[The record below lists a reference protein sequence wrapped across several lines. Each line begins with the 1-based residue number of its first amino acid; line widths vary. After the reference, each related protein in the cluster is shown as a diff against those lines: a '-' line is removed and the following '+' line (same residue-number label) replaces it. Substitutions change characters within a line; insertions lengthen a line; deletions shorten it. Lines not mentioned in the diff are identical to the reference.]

1 MIYTATCDGNF
12 IYNLKRGYTLI
23 DPVLDLADNSAGS
36 FEFTM
41 APDHPMYD
49 KVNTLTSEVIVYRD
63 GVEIWSGRP
72 IEENIDFYK
81 RKNVYCEGELAYL
94 NDSIQSPA
102 EYHDKSV
109 RQWLT
114 TLINNH
120 NAQVA
125 ANKQFIV
132 GAVTVE
138 ENLYRYTNYESTMY
152 CIEDKLIN
160 RLGGHLRIRKVNG
173 KRYLDYLKDYPK
185 QSTQVIKFGRN
196 LLDYSTNFTMADIAT
211 AIIPLGAR
219 LDNSPIDALEAYLD
233 VKEVNNNSVY
243 VRNETAIRNFG
254 WICQV
259 VHWDDVTTAAALLTK
274 ARQYLSAIQ
283 YDKMTLEIRP
293 VDFNL
298 VDSNE
303 PALELLDEVRV
314 VSKPHGL
321 DKWFPITEQK
331 IPLGDPENEVCTMGV
346 VTQHSFTTKTASSV
360 QAIKEAIEK
369 ITPESTILKQAQE
382 NATQLITSGALG
394 SHVVV
399 KPDEIYIMDTADEET
414 ARRVWRWNVNG
425 LGYSSNGINGNFGL
439 AMTMDGR
446 IVANYITTGTLS
458 ADRIKGGTLTL
469 GGQNNGNG
477 MITMKDYSNNV
488 IGSWDAYGFNLKRG
502 NINLEAGSMIKVPLD
517 KNNKTYISLSNLG
530 FEIQFENGTV
540 TADTLTYYG
549 NDIYP
554 INVKIGQ
561 LKFSFTKGNTWWY
574 SRIDPCGIFATKG
587 PAGGGGAA
595 TDIAQFDI
603 STFSIGKP
611 AGNNLFFSS
620 THGEFDMH
628 CDARCFKKAYVD
640 GDLSVG
646 GNCSITGN
654 FLKTGG
660 FGDNTTVYL
669 PAGIGAGGVITSY
682 YTAKAH
688 HGLLLTA

>member
-125 ANKQFIV
+125 ANKQFAI
-132 GAVTVE
+132 GSVTVE
-138 ENLYRYTNYESTMY
+138 DNLYRYTNYESTMY

-185 QSTQVIKFGRN
+185 RSTQVIKFGRN

-233 VKEVNNNSVY
+233 VKKVNNNSVY

-399 KPDEIYIMDTADEET
+399 KPDEIYIMDTADEST

-425 LGYSSNGINGNFGL
+425 LGYSSTGINGNFGL

-446 IVANYITTGTLS
+446 IVADYITTGTLS
-458 ADRIKGGTLTL
+458 ANRIKGGTLTL
-469 GGQNNGNG
+469 GGNGNGNG
-477 MITMKDYSNNV
+477 MIDVRDSSN
-488 IGSWDAYGFNLKRG
+488 GSIATIDNNGVNIRRGSIQLGSNFSVDSNGNLTAKNAFLQG
-502 NINLEAGSMIKVPLD
+502 SILNIASEKYTWLSNGELQFGKYT
-517 KNNKTYISLSNLG
+517 NNKYTTYG
-530 FEIQFENGTV
+530 
-540 TADTLTYYG
+540 TLT
-549 NDIYP
+549 
-554 INVKIGQ
+554 
-561 LKFSFTKGNTWWY
+561 
-574 SRIDPCGIFATKG
+574 
-587 PAGGGGAA
+587 
-595 TDIAQFDI
+595 
-603 STFSIGKP
+603 
-611 AGNNLFFSS
+611 
-620 THGEFDMH
+620 
-628 CDARCFKKAYVD
+628 
-640 GDLSVG
+640 VG
-646 GNCSITGN
+646 GEAAKLLSMSQLALVGDSRSGNYAPVSIAVNVGN
-654 FLKTGG
+654 ETREMIGVHADRITFRNGWG
-660 FGDNTTVYL
+660 NGQTVYI
-669 PAGIGAGGVITSY
+669 PAGIGAGGVVTSY
-682 YTAKAH
+682 WTAKVYS
-688 HGLLLTA
+688 GLLIQA